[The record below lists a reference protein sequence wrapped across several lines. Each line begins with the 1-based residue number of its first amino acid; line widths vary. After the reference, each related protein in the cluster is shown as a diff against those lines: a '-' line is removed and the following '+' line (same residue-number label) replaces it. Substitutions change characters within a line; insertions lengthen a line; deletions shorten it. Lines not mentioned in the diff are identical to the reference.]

1 MKRVTWLAA
10 IVCVIALPSL
20 RAQETS
26 PLQFVTEYLREFS
39 AIEHIRLAE
48 EREFQ
53 AASQSML
60 SICIASG
67 NHYRREIAD
76 QMTRMGHVSVPPPSQ
91 NLPSLLVDL
100 YGRKL
105 ELYTQVV
112 AACSALQAGGAP
124 SNASYLEVMSV
135 VSRYNA
141 KVDSIDHSLFQTST
155 EAYSTL
161 LDRPSGPHDDPRRLQ
176 ITMAQ
181 KQALLHQIDLEF
193 GNELQDDQQTY
204 LVNAATVIRD
214 AVRAHTAS
222 DER

>member
-10 IVCVIALPSL
+10 VACVIAFPSV

-26 PLQFVTEYLREFS
+26 SLQFVSEYLREFS

-53 AASQSML
+53 AAGQSML

-67 NHYRREIAD
+67 NRYRREIAA
-76 QMTRMGHVSVPPPSQ
+76 QMTRMSNMSVPASSQ
-91 NLPSLLVDL
+91 KLPGRLVEL

-105 ELYTQVV
+105 ALYAQVV
-112 AACSALQAGGAP
+112 DACSALQTGAA
-124 SNASYLEVMSV
+124 SNVNSLEVMSV

-141 KVDSIDHSLFQTST
+141 RVDSIDRMLFETST
-155 EAYSTL
+155 DTYLTL
-161 LDRPSGPHDDPRRLQ
+161 LEPMRGPRADARRLG

-181 KQALLHQIDLEF
+181 KQALLHEIEVEF

-204 LVNAATVIRD
+204 LVNAAAVIRD
-214 AVRAHTAS
+214 AIRAHKAS
-222 DER
+222 DEK

>member
-10 IVCVIALPSL
+10 VACVTAFPSL
-20 RAQETS
+20 RAQEAS
-26 PLQFVTEYLREFS
+26 PLRFVTEYLREFS

-53 AASQSML
+53 AAGQSML
-60 SICIASG
+60 SLCIASG
-67 NHYRREIAD
+67 NRYRREIAD
-76 QMTRMGHVSVPPPSQ
+76 QMTRMGHMSVPSPSQ
-91 NLPSLLVDL
+91 SLPGRLVDL

-105 ELYTQVV
+105 KLYAQVV
-112 AACSALQAGGAP
+112 DACTALQAGGAP
-124 SNASYLEVMSV
+124 SNASHLEVMSV

-141 KVDSIDHSLFQTST
+141 KVDSIDWSLFQTST

-161 LDRPSGPHDDPRRLQ
+161 LDTPRGPHEDPRRLQ

-181 KQALLHQIDLEF
+181 KQALLREIDLEF

-214 AVRAHTAS
+214 AIRAHKAS

>member
-10 IVCVIALPSL
+10 VACVSAFPSL

-26 PLQFVTEYLREFS
+26 PLQFVSEYLREFS

-53 AASQSML
+53 AAGQSML

-67 NHYRREIAD
+67 NRYRREIAD
-76 QMTRMGHVSVPPPSQ
+76 QMTRMGHMSVPAASQ
-91 NLPSLLVDL
+91 SLPGRLVDL

-105 ELYTQVV
+105 ELYVQVV
-112 AACSALQAGGAP
+112 DACSALQAGGAP

-141 KVDSIDHSLFQTST
+141 KVDSIDRSLFQTST
-155 EAYSTL
+155 EAYSAL
-161 LDRPSGPHDDPRRLQ
+161 LDTPRAPHGDPRRLQ

-181 KQALLHQIDLEF
+181 KQTLLREIDLEF

-214 AVRAHTAS
+214 AIRAHKAS